1 MTDSKLI
8 ALVAVAAVSLL
19 ILVYVLWLARV
30 RYKALRLGARV
41 VGASSKRN
49 DQIIYVVEI
58 PNIGLFSME
67 DGFWSDDRE
76 VFDEGG
82 KTVADVVLETAVKLA
97 VKAYVDAEIAEYARQ
112 ERQRKVAKNVG
123 AIDYVK
129 AAGEKRA

>member
-41 VGASSKRN
+41 VGASRN